1 MKARLFMQYRKIGLI
16 ILGLLLI
23 LGLGSAY
30 WLFVGRT
37 QNDPKGLLLSDFD
50 FLHQETRLDE
60 VLDRLGEPDRIL
72 GQTTT
77 IERHQYDLVDG
88 RVVELI
94 FGYGPLQASILE
106 ENGTRK
112 NYFEVVGEA
121 VACEKVASIE
131 VIPDLISSLE
141 DPDPVVR
148 KESAQAL
155 GCIGKEATTAIP
167 ALTQTLGDE
176 KKWVRIAAAWALGRI
191 GPEAIPSLTQAL
203 ENQDANIRAA
213 AAWGL
218 GYIGSEANESIPVLI
233 QALGDEDETV
243 CQAAAWALGG
253 IGSAA
258 VPTLIQVLEDKD
270 LDADLRKYA
279 AIALG
284 QAGTEAEEAIPNLIL
299 ALEDENEEV
308 RTGAKIALWYIT
320 GHPVSDVNWW
330 KEWWE
335 SQQ

>member
-1 MKARLFMQYRKIGLI
+1 MQYRKMGFIVLS
-16 ILGLLLI
+16 LLLI
-23 LGLGSAY
+23 LGLGLAY
-30 WLFVGRT
+30 WLFVYRT
-37 QNDPKGLLLSDFD
+37 QNTTQGLGLSDFS
-50 FLHQETRLDE
+50 FLHQETQLDE
-60 VLDRLGEPDRIL
+60 AMDRLGEPDRTL
-72 GQTTT
+72 GHTV
-77 IERHQYDLVDG
+77 ERHQYDLVDG

-94 FGYGPLQASILE
+94 FGYGPLQAWILE
-106 ENGTRK
+106 ENGTRE

-121 VACEKVASIE
+121 EMCGKVEPTEA
-131 VIPDLISSLE
+131 IPDLVLALE
-141 DPDPVVR
+141 DQDPVKR

-155 GCIGKEATTAIP
+155 GCIGKEAATAIP

-176 KKWVRIAAAWALGRI
+176 KKWVRIAAARALGQI

-203 ENQDANIRAA
+203 ENQDASIRAA

-218 GYIGSEANESIPVLI
+218 GYIGSEANEAIPVLI

-253 IGSAA
+253 IGSAV

-270 LDADLRKYA
+270 LDTNLRKYA

-299 ALEDENEEV
+299 ALEDESEEV

-335 SQQ
+335 AQQ